1 VKKIL
6 AAVVVLLFGLS
17 MAAPSS
23 FAQSSKDAQ
32 LHVVKSDSKAPDS
45 KTKDASPATA
55 SASSSSTT
63 SKHVDLTSMLTD
75 AESAV
80 SATNTDLANLRT
92 DKWAS
97 GWKTG
102 FIKKSSHKQQANQTA
117 DMLKQQ
123 AGALPAMI
131 SEVRAQHGS
140 VGSTFKLYNNV
151 TLVCEN
157 LDILAEATQNYGK
170 KEEYNH
176 LSADYANLLRIRT
189 SLSAYVEQ
197 RAAVVD
203 PHGNAPVTAN
213 ASPAKKDD
221 AAPPKKIVAKSKK
234 KKPVHAAQY
243 TNQ

>member
-1 VKKIL
+1 MKKIL

-32 LHVVKSDSKAPDS
+32 LHVVKADSKAADSKPDS
-45 KTKDASPATA
+45 KSKDTSS
-55 SASSSSTT
+55 SASSTAT
-63 SKHVDLTSMLTD
+63 AKHVDLTSMLTD

-102 FIKKSSHKQQANQTA
+102 FIKKSSHKQQAGQTA

-123 AGALPAMI
+123 ASALPAMI

-170 KEEYNH
+170 KEEYNR

-189 SLSAYVEQ
+189 SLSSYVEQ

-203 PHGNAPVTAN
+203 PHGNAPVTAS
-213 ASPAKKDD
+213 APAKKDD
-221 AAPPKKIVAKSKK
+221 SAPPKKIVAKSKK

>member
-1 VKKIL
+1 MKKIL
-6 AAVVVLLFGLS
+6 AAVVVLMFGLS
-17 MAAPSS
+17 MAAPS

-45 KTKDASPATA
+45 KTKDASAATA

-170 KEEYNH
+170 KEEYNR
-176 LSADYANLLRIRT
+176 LSADYANLLRIRS
-189 SLSAYVEQ
+189 SLSSYVEQ

-203 PHGNAPVTAN
+203 PRGNAPVV
-213 ASPAKKDD
+213 ASAPARKDD
-221 AAPPKKIVAKSKK
+221 SAPPKKIVAKSKK